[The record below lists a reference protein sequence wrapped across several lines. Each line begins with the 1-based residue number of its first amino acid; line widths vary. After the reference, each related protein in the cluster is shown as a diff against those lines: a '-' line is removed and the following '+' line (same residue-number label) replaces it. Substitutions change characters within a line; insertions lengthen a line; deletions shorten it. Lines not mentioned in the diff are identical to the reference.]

1 MINRRSLL
9 AGLIAA
15 PAVVRASALMA
26 LPRAPWPPLIKLRG
40 ALLCNGA
47 LLHIADYPELFAV
60 MGEAYGCAPG
70 RFRLPDLGQSVLG
83 VGEGLKPLRYLVNAE
98 PRWDMPIGALTLQGF
113 AA

>member
-1 MINRRSLL
+1 MISRRNLI

-15 PAVVRASALMA
+15 PAIVRISALMA
-26 LPRAPWPPLIKLRG
+26 LPRAPWPPLIKHRG

-60 MGEAYGCAPG
+60 MGEAYACAPG
-70 RFRLPDLGQSVLG
+70 RFRLPDLEPSVLS